1 MARPR
6 NPSRE
11 KVKKIWLNSD
21 GKTPTKEL
29 AEIAGVSEAQIR
41 KWKQADEWKKALDA
55 RHKKRKRGGQPGNQN
70 ASGCG
75 APRGNTN
82 AVTHG
87 AYRNIRLEDLK
98 PEERAFIESLNID
111 TNPRISMVW
120 ELQTLI
126 AKQIYLQG
134 KLDEL
139 DAVHSE
145 SLYIDKVIEMRVPS
159 KEEKKKSRQQK
170 LDDLIV
176 ERDSL
181 VWDMEYPEKKTKAN
195 EKKLLHLECQIAALK
210 DQIETVGEECS
221 TIDDEP
227 LTIATQTIIKASPFD
242 RYLKYQAELN
252 KVQGR
257 IIKLIDTMKSCEQED
272 RRVSLEERKYR
283 FHKQQVIGQYKYD
296 PDTNEIDDIT
306 DDEEDDGEE

>member
-1 MARPR
+1 MRVSGPREGGKTGNQTKSGCLELARPR
-6 NPSRE
+6 NPGRE

-87 AYRNIRLEDLK
+87 AYRNIRLDDLK
-98 PEERAFIESLNID
+98 PEERAFIESLDID

-139 DAVHSE
+139 DAAQPD
-145 SLYIDKVIEMRVPS
+145 SLYVDKVVEM
-159 KEEKKKSRQQK
+159 EG
-170 LDDLIV
+170 
-176 ERDSL
+176 
-181 VWDMEYPEKKTKAN
+181 MNMT
-195 EKKLLHLECQIAALK
+195 
-210 DQIETVGEECS
+210 
-221 TIDDEP
+221 
-227 LTIATQTIIKASPFD
+227 TIIKASPFD

-257 IIKLIDTMKSCEQED
+257 IIKLIDTMKSFEQED